1 MRLSN
6 VIKIIGT
13 GAVVLAV
20 SGCGVARTV
29 SLQSDRIGAAPAAGL
44 AYGLAK
50 SQLGGE
56 EKYVLAAGAMAYGLV
71 ESRSNGTECDIIAAT
86 LSHKPLGLS
95 LRRLRTD
102 VKKRGGPLMSL
113 KFPSLTDEEQN
124 DLDDAKLRKQSNSFS
139 IRCNWKKLGFKEV
152 PAMTYG
158 TSYSFIGRPVISAKG
173 DLAVIGVGKVGLE
186 RPRALALDPTFN
198 PTVGEG
204 QFCLLRRSVKGW
216 AVETCRTTWAM

>member
-6 VIKIIGT
+6 VVKIIGA
-13 GAVVLAV
+13 GLVVLAV
-20 SGCGVARTV
+20 SECGVARNV
-29 SLQSDRIGAAPAAGL
+29 ARQSDRIGAAPAAGL

-50 SQLGGE
+50 SQLSGE
-56 EKYVLAAGAMAYGLV
+56 EKYVLAAGVLAYGLV
-71 ESRSNGTECDIIAAT
+71 ESRSNGAECDIIAAT

-124 DLDDAKLRKQSNSFS
+124 DLDEAKLRKQSNSFS
-139 IRCNWKKLGFKEV
+139 IKCNWQKLGFKDA

-158 TSYSFIGRPVISAKG
+158 SSYSFIGRPVISAKG
-173 DLAVIGVGKVGLE
+173 DLAVVGVGKVSLE
-186 RPRALALDPTFN
+186 RPRALALDPAPN
-198 PTVGEG
+198 PVVGEG
-204 QFCLLRRSVKGW
+204 QFCLLRRLTKGW
-216 AVETCRTTWAM
+216 VVETCRSTWAL

>member
-6 VIKIIGT
+6 VIRVVGT
-13 GAVVLAV
+13 GLMVLAV
-20 SGCGVARTV
+20 SGCGVAHNV
-29 SLQSDRIGAAPAAGL
+29 ALQSSRIGAAPAAGL

-50 SQLGGE
+50 SQLSGQ
-56 EKYVLAAGAMAYGLV
+56 EKYALAAGVLAYGLV
-71 ESRSNGTECDIIAAT
+71 ESRSNGAECEIIAAT
-86 LSHKPLGLS
+86 LAHKPLGLS

-102 VKKRGGPLMSL
+102 VKRRGGPLMSL

-124 DLDDAKLRKQSNSFS
+124 DLDDANLRKQSNSFS
-139 IRCNWKKLGFKEV
+139 IKCNWKKLGFKDV

-158 TSYSFIGRPVISAKG
+158 SSYSFIGRPVISAKG
-173 DLAVIGVGKVGLE
+173 DLAVVGVGKVGLE

-204 QFCLLRRSVKGW
+204 RFCLLRRSAKGW
-216 AVETCRTTWAM
+216 AVETCRTTWAL